1 MKKFIDISFLISLL
15 VFAPFISQA
24 SFTDNFF
31 NDFEKRFL
39 EKEISNTITTSSQ
52 SDVVIK
58 NQINVSANT
67 GGNIGEQTEE
77 TGNAKVEIE
86 IQNEINGETLE
97 PINIEKEEQ
106 GQANVSVE
114 QNIQAPNK
122 NNKALIETEIKI
134 NENTETRKTEIDLE
148 NSENKDSG
156 EINSKETT
164 KTENSSSAK
173 SETEGS
179 DKDKKQEEPKQILKK
194 ISEQVR
200 LVNQASRWW
209 DGFFKNL
216 KLKLANILNIWRK

>member
-1 MKKFIDISFLISLL
+1 MFFIPLTI
-15 VFAPFISQA
+15 QA
-24 SFTDNFF
+24 SFMDNLFDELKNNF
-31 NDFEKRFL
+31 KDKFL
-39 EKEISNTITTSSQ
+39 EKENSGSITTSSQ
-52 SDVVIK
+52 SNVVIK
-58 NQINVSANT
+58 NRINVSANT
-67 GGNIGEQTEE
+67 G
-77 TGNAKVEIE
+77 GNAKVEIE

-114 QNIQAPNK
+114 QNITAPNE

>member
-1 MKKFIDISFLISLL
+1 MFFTPL
-15 VFAPFISQA
+15 ISQA
-24 SFTDNFF
+24 SFMDNLFDELKNNF
-31 NDFEKRFL
+31 KDKFL
-39 EKEISNTITTSSQ
+39 EKENCGSITTSSQ
-52 SDVVIK
+52 SNVVIK
-58 NQINVSANT
+58 NRINVSANT

-114 QNIQAPNK
+114 QNITAPNE